1 MHVQPAPDAS
11 AAAGRLTVERYLAL
25 VDTGVLDPDDRVE
38 LLAGVVV
45 SMSPAGSR
53 HAAVVGIVAEALRLA
68 LAQGAA
74 IRIQHP
80 LVLEPLSM
88 PEPDVAVV
96 AGTQQD
102 YLDAHPTTA
111 LLAVEVSDSSL
122 PQDRLTKGA
131 IYAAAG
137 IPEYWIVNLRHR
149 QLEVHRLPNV
159 EGAWWSEVLVLRPGD
174 TVTPTVPASAPIAVA
189 DLLP

>member
-1 MHVQPAPDAS
+1 MHVQPAPDTS
-11 AAAGRLTVERYLAL
+11 AAIGRLTVERYLAL

-45 SMSPAGSR
+45 SMSPINSP
-53 HAAVVGIVAEALRLA
+53 HATAVGLVDEALRRA
-68 LAQGAA
+68 FPDGVA
-74 IRIQHP
+74 IRVQQP
-80 LVLEPLSM
+80 LVLAPFSM
-88 PEPDVAVV
+88 PQPDLVV
-96 AGTQQD
+96 VPGTHRD
-102 YLDAHPTTA
+102 YSLAHPTTA
-111 LLAVEVSDSSL
+111 LLVVEVSDSSL

-149 QLEVHRLPNV
+149 QLEVHRSPDV
-159 EGAWWSEVLVLRPGD
+159 EGAGWSEVLVLRPGD
-174 TVTPTVPASAPIAVA
+174 AVTPAVPASATIAIA

>member
-1 MHVQPAPDAS
+1 MHVQPAPDTS
-11 AAAGRLTVERYLAL
+11 AAIGRLTVERYLAL

-45 SMSPAGSR
+45 SMAPISSP
-53 HAAVVGIVAEALRLA
+53 HATSVELVADALRRA
-68 LAQGAA
+68 IGAGFA
-74 IRIQHP
+74 IRTQNP
-80 LVLEPLSM
+80 LVLAPWSM
-88 PEPDVAVV
+88 PEPDVTVV
-96 AGTQQD
+96 RGTHRD
-102 YLDAHPTTA
+102 YSQAHPTTA
-111 LLAVEVSDSSL
+111 VLVVEVVDSSL

-149 QLEVHRLPNV
+149 QLEVHRAPARESASWGETLILRGGDRATL
-159 EGAWWSEVLVLRPGD
+159 GAIGS
-174 TVTPTVPASAPIAVA
+174 VTIAVA